1 VAVLVR
7 LARVDDAAA
16 IAALDVA
23 SWRAAYRDLMPR
35 SYLDA
40 LSVEEQTQGFARGLE
55 RDAKRGK
62 RTLVAEDEGTIAG
75 YAVVGP
81 DAGSSDGLL
90 FLMYV
95 APDRWGTGTA
105 RALMRASRAALLEL
119 GYRRAALWV
128 LEDNSRARRFY
139 EADGWSRD
147 EQQGIDDYGGTR
159 LRKLRM
165 VTEVAHAG

>member
-1 VAVLVR
+1 MLVR
-7 LARVDDAAA
+7 LARGDDAAA

-23 SWRAAYRDLMPR
+23 SWRAAYRDLMPQ

-40 LSVEEQTQGFARGLE
+40 LSSEEQTDRFARGLG
-55 RDAKRGK
+55 RDARRGK
-62 RTLVAEDEGTIAG
+62 RTLLAVDEGTIVG

-95 APDRWGTGTA
+95 APDRWGTGA
-105 RALMRASRAALLEL
+105 GRALMQASRAALAEL

-128 LEDNSRARRFY
+128 LEANAHARRFY
-139 EADGWSRD
+139 EADGWRAD
-147 EQQGIDDYGGTR
+147 EQQGVGDYGGTL

-165 VTEVAHAG
+165 VTEVAPAG